1 MAKKS
6 SPALEFEYKASVL
19 QEILSNNVDKIVFS
33 ISVEPV
39 KAGSK
44 IIGALR
50 IEAQG
55 VRGKQIITT
64 RSGGGGVPRPPG
76 VDKAG

>member
-39 KAGSK
+39 KAGGK
-44 IIGALR
+44 TFGALR

-55 VRGKQIITT
+55 IRGKQIITT
-64 RSGGGGVPRPPG
+64 RGGGGGIPKPPG
-76 VDKAG
+76 IG